1 MKRLL
6 QFAAGLM
13 LVAQL
18 ASAQDSRITNDG
30 GTWVHDVSGTL
41 ASAKNLRVT
50 VDAGSVKVEGGDQ
63 QEIRYA
69 MHNRAPGASEEK
81 ARRNFDAYKVTANVR
96 GDTAYL
102 VAEWQGGGNR
112 RFSGDFSI
120 NVPRNIESVSVE
132 TGGGGVTAS
141 HLGGRVD
148 IETGGGQLRVEDVK
162 GAVHAQTGGDNVE
175 IASVGDLNLQTGG
188 GRVSLR
194 DIRGTMNASTG
205 GGDVLLISS
214 EKGGVLETG
223 GGNIQVQQCGGKL
236 KVSTGGGNIDIGDV
250 VGAIEIETGGGSIRV
265 GSAKGFVRAETGAG
279 RIELN
284 GIPGG
289 QAETGSGTIVA
300 KLISMQ
306 GGNQATTL
314 ETGSG
319 DVVVY
324 LDPAL
329 RISVRAA
336 IDMANGHTISS
347 DFSEIKVVTEGG
359 EWGPQSVSAQGGL
372 NGGGPM
378 LKMSTAS
385 GNIQIKRASR

>member
-1 MKRLL
+1 MQVQISNRSNLHIVTT
-6 QFAAGLM
+6 GLGM
-13 LVAQL
+13 HSLPLTRNLPSTGFQRH
-18 ASAQDSRITNDG
+18 ASSEWEVVTPPPP
-30 GTWVHDVSGTL
+30 VST
-41 ASAKNLRVT
+41 
-50 VDAGSVKVEGGDQ
+50 
-63 QEIRYA
+63 
-69 MHNRAPGASEEK
+69 
-81 ARRNFDAYKVTANVR
+81 
-96 GDTAYL
+96 DTHLY
-102 VAEWQGGGNR
+102 
-112 RFSGDFSI
+112 SGDFSI

-132 TGGGGVTAS
+132 TGGGGVTTS

-306 GGNQATTL
+306 GGYQATTL
-314 ETGSG
+314 RRARAMWWSIST
-319 DVVVY
+319 
-324 LDPAL
+324 L
-329 RISVRAA
+329 RCIS
-336 IDMANGHTISS
+336 
-347 DFSEIKVVTEGG
+347 
-359 EWGPQSVSAQGGL
+359 
-372 NGGGPM
+372 
-378 LKMSTAS
+378 AS
-385 GNIQIKRASR
+385 GQRLIWPMATRFPPIFRRSKL